1 MKTQITKLTLLAL
14 AIAVSSCSPN
24 NPATPNNPLSTSAT
38 CNTVGTDF
46 QNLYAATVAQP
57 GNSNVV
63 TYDSEIHSY
72 DFQVTAPKKICSLGY
87 QSQPAIAGTPYLF
100 EIFDNTTSTMVYSGS
115 MVFSSLTTSFVSI
128 TPVVLTVG
136 DRYTIRRIQTMWG
149 TNIGNTIGRLVRNS
163 TGNVTFPQISGSLMI
178 TGSKLYQNAGTQLN
192 WAIPYIDIVF
202 Q

>member
-1 MKTQITKLTLLAL
+1 MKNLQSFTVAMLIIFMAGCT
-14 AIAVSSCSPN
+14 PN
-24 NPATPNNPLSTSAT
+24 NPALPNNPSSTST
-38 CNTVGTDF
+38 SCNTVGTDF
-46 QNLYAATVAQP
+46 QNLYAVTVAQP
-57 GNSNVV
+57 GNSNVI
-63 TYDSEIHSY
+63 TYDSEVHSY
-72 DFQVTAPKKICSLGY
+72 DFQVTAPKTICSLGY

-115 MVFSSLTTSFVSI
+115 TVFSSLTTSFISI
-128 TPVVLTVG
+128 TPVILTVG

-163 TGNVTFPQISGSLMI
+163 TGNVTFPQTSGSLII
-178 TGSKLYQNAGTQLN
+178 TGSKFYQNAGTQLN